1 MVLLGDMPAV
11 DAATV
16 RAVADA
22 YGPARGSLVVVPVH
36 AGRRGNPVLWSRR
49 YFADLAALTGDR
61 GAREII
67 DRDPAA
73 VATVDAGP
81 GVLVDVDTP
90 EALARAGGA
99 P

>member
-1 MVLLGDMPAV
+1 
-11 DAATV
+11 
-16 RAVADA
+16 
-22 YGPARGSLVVVPVH
+22 
-36 AGRRGNPVLWSRR
+36 LWSRR